1 MPKTGMVNNN
11 VTDNPG
17 DNQNNTHEI
26 KLKAHMI
33 M

>member
-1 MPKTGMVNNN
+1 MPRTGMVNN